1 MILGVVGKPNAGK
14 TTFFNAATAS
24 NAKVADYP
32 FTTINP
38 NFGTAFATQECVCR
52 EFNVKDDPRNSLCID
67 GIRHIPVKMIDVA
80 GLVPDAW
87 KGRGLG
93 NKFLDDLRQADVL
106 LHIVDASGAHDE
118 EGRPLGRPGMYDPL
132 KDVSFLEV
140 EISRW
145 MFQIISKDW
154 NRFSRRVESERANL
168 IDELTS
174 KLSGLSIR
182 LDHIKKALEK
192 LDLNVDRPTTWSEEE
207 LFNFVKELRRIAK
220 PILVVANKI
229 DMPFAEENYKRM
241 LEANINAIPA
251 AALAELALIK
261 YSEKGIIK
269 YIRGSKT
276 FEILEPNKLSG
287 REKKLFD
294 KIRELMEKWGG
305 TGVQKAINKAIFEIG
320 QMIAVYPVEDINKLS
335 DKKGN
340 ILPDVF
346 LVRRGTTAR
355 KFAGLIH
362 SDLEKTFLYA
372 IDARTKKKLAEDYQ
386 LKDRDVIKIVAAG
399 ARG

>member
-52 EFNVKDDPRNSLCID
+52 EFNVKDTPRNSLCID

-276 FEILEPNKLSG
+276 FEILEPNKLSS

>member
-229 DMPFAEENYKRM
+229 DIPFAEENYKRM

>member
-52 EFNVKDDPRNSLCID
+52 EFNVKDNPRNSLCID

-261 YSEKGIIK
+261 YSERGIIK

-386 LKDRDVIKIVAAG
+386 LKDRDV
-399 ARG
+399 

>member
-52 EFNVKDDPRNSLCID
+52 EFNVKDTPRNSLCID

-168 IDELTS
+168 IDELAS

-276 FEILEPNKLSG
+276 FEILEPNKLSS